1 MAYDGFAEE
10 QFSSWREFKADLYAR
25 IESIQATALGGP
37 VSVDPKKFVF
47 RGQGCRSWG
56 LETSFDRRY
65 KALVGAGT
73 LDIDQEYNDMFGRFF
88 EDCGYYGVQDDVPN
102 SLSGKPQDF
111 LEEKGQHYGLP
122 TRLLDWSSSPYVAAF
137 FSFAD
142 ERQCVSKFVSVWAL
156 DVQETQRCL
165 KPQDLAIIKNPSSNN
180 PRMRMQ
186 LGLFT
191 RNVSNLVAL
200 EDLFK
205 IANRRFRVT
214 PRYPLLFRFDI
225 PVADS
230 ATAISDLEQMGI
242 DFVKLFP
249 GIEGLCKQHEY
260 NVWKK
265 IK

>member
-1 MAYDGFAEE
+1 MSYDGLSEQEFA
-10 QFSSWREFKADLYAR
+10 SWREFKADLYSR
-25 IESIQATALGGP
+25 IEKTQSNALGSA
-37 VSVDPKKFVF
+37 VAVDPKKFVF
-47 RGQGCRSWG
+47 RGQGCRNWG

-65 KALVGAGT
+65 KNLFGTGA
-73 LDIDQEYNDMFGRFF
+73 LDIDQEYNDMFNSFL
-88 EDCGYYGVQDDVPN
+88 EDCRYYGVQDEVPN
-102 SLSGKPQDF
+102 SLIAKPQDF

-142 ERQCVSKFVSVWAL
+142 ERQCTSGFVSVWAL
-156 DVQETQRCL
+156 DVQEIQRCL
-165 KPQDLAIIKNPSSNN
+165 KPQDLTIIKNPSSNN

-200 EDLFK
+200 EDLFRVTNK
-205 IANRRFRVT
+205 RFRVV
-214 PRYPLLFRFDI
+214 PKFPVLFRFDI
-225 PVADS
+225 PVLES
-230 ATAISDLEQMGI
+230 ETAISDLEQMGI

-265 IK
+265 TK